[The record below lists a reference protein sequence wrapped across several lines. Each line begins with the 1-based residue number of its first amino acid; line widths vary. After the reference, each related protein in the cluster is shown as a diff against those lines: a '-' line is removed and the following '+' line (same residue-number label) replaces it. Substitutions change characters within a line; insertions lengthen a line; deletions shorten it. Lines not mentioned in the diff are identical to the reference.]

1 MERKWRFPD
10 NHYMAENGLDTS
22 DMETFKKDPLSSL
35 SREICQNSIDAG
47 DGGAKPVKVEFSLF
61 EISRTSIPGIDE
73 LEDQI
78 KSCYDYKKDSPK
90 EGKTLRSLWRAITK
104 EKIKCLRISDFRTTG
119 ITGGLNNE
127 KGTPFYNLTK
137 GSGISDKVGASG
149 GSKGIGKFAS
159 FVVSTTNTVF
169 YSTKANDNSEV
180 FIGISKLRSVPVD
193 PQNDKDLMT
202 VGMGYY
208 GKDEKNYPIP
218 EQLALDPAFSREDQM
233 FGTDVYIIGFRD
245 RKGWE
250 ASIVHKVLESFMV
263 AILREKL
270 EVNVNGK
277 YQIDKKNT
285 EKIIYDKDFRDF
297 LSPAGRKKLQALY
310 ELMQNDDSV
319 TEIPVKIGDSIVG
332 SLRVKQYDSQ
342 NEALATKQCVMIRY
356 PYMKIKHITTGT
368 FLPYSALCI
377 IEDNDLN
384 RKLRTIENPQHTDW
398 EINRLSDFPDEK
410 REIRRLKRDLEE
422 FLKNNINELLLQSSG
437 EETDLEGAGQFLPAK
452 DMCGETQGTGL
463 ANDQVTTSVFNKNI
477 VQNPKTEKSGENG
490 QGYDFGQGEEDPDG
504 DLEGRRQKKKKKKP
518 IPNPDPKREPD
529 DTDSL
534 KFKKGDKPI
543 LKKIPLSGL
552 RYNNII
558 TDKHLGKYDCIFK
571 SEMTENNCDFAIRLC
586 GEGTDKYPI
595 NIVEASINGESAR
608 VEEGKVIGIKI
619 EKGKVYT
626 ISYTVN
632 SDEMFSSEVIMNAYR

>member
-10 NHYMAENGLDTS
+10 NHYMSENGLDTS

-35 SREICQNSIDAG
+35 AREICQNSIDAG
-47 DGGAKPVKVEFSLF
+47 DGGSAPVRVEFSLF
-61 EISRTSIPGIDE
+61 EISRTAIPGIDE
-73 LEDQI
+73 LAAQI
-78 KSCYDYKKDSPK
+78 KCCYDYKKDSPK
-90 EGKTLRSLWRAITK
+90 EGKALRSLWRAINK
-104 EKIKCLRISDFRTTG
+104 EKIKCLRISDFNTTG
-119 ITGGLNNE
+119 ITGGIDNE

-169 YSTKANDNSEV
+169 YSTKAIDNTEV

-193 PQNDKDLMT
+193 PENDKDLMT

-218 EQLALDPAFSREDQM
+218 EQLVLDPSFMREDKM
-233 FGTDVYIIGFRD
+233 FGTDVYIIGFNG
-245 RKGWE
+245 RKCWE
-250 ASIVHKVLESFMV
+250 ANIVHKVLDSFMV
-263 AILREKL
+263 AILRGKL

-277 YQIDKKNT
+277 YQIDKINT
-285 EKIIYDKDFRDF
+285 GKIIYDESFRSF
-297 LSPAGRKKLQALY
+297 LSNAEGKKIQALY

-319 TEIPVKIGDSIVG
+319 TEIPVEVEGTIVG

-368 FLPYSALCI
+368 FIPYSALCI

-384 RKLRTIENPQHTDW
+384 GKLRLIENPQHTDW
-398 EINRLSDFPDEK
+398 EINRLNDFPEEK
-410 REIRRLKRDLEE
+410 KEIRRLKKNLEE
-422 FLKNNINELLLQSSG
+422 FLKNNINDLLLQSSG

-452 DMCGETQGTGL
+452 DMRGESEGTGL
-463 ANDQVTTSVFNKNI
+463 TSDQVTTSIFNKNI
-477 VQNPKTEKSGENG
+477 VQNPKTEKSGEKG
-490 QGYDFGQGEEDPDG
+490 QGYDFGKGEEDSNG
-504 DLEGRRQKKKKKKP
+504 ELEGRRQRKMKKKP
-518 IPNPDPKREPD
+518 EPNPDPKSEPD
-529 DTDSL
+529 DKDSE
-534 KFKKGDKPI
+534 KFKRGEKPI

-558 TDKHLGKYDCIFK
+558 TDKHFGKYDCIFK
-571 SEMTENNCDFAIRLC
+571 SKMNENNCDFAIRLC
-586 GEGTDKYPI
+586 GEGTDKYPV
-595 NIVEASINGESAR
+595 NIIKATINGESAQ
-608 VEEGKVIGIKI
+608 VEDGKIVGIQLEKDKI
-619 EKGKVYT
+619 YT
-626 ISYTVN
+626 ISYVVN